1 MKTMKKI
8 QIVLIVFLVLLAIGN
23 STQGNIGLG
32 PICGLLSFF
41 LAYLIH
47 IFIKTK
53 LLSYVLIIIGS
64 PILGIAISAMDP
76 PNSFAIFIF
85 STIFNLLFT
94 SFFYYVNFN
103 KKIEENIKNE

>member
-8 QIVLIVFLVLLAIGN
+8 QIVLIAFLVLLAIGN

-32 PICGLLSFF
+32 PICGVLSFF

-47 IFIKTK
+47 VFIKNK
-53 LLSYVLIIIGS
+53 LWSYVSIIIGS
-64 PILGIAISAMDP
+64 PILGLAISVMDP

-85 STIFNLLFT
+85 STIFNLIFT
-94 SFFYYVNFN
+94 TFFYYVNFH
-103 KKIEENIKNE
+103 KKIEENNKNE